1 MSLLQKKSYSRG
13 MDKVR
18 APFKYVI
25 QLITLDIYPHDLEVL
40 QCNEF
45 LREGLIDYWIQY
57 APYVILLPLLTQ

>member
-1 MSLLQKKSYSRG
+1 

-57 APYVILLPLLTQ
+57 APYVILLPVLTQ